1 MLDLYAMHDSLGTV
15 GRAARI
21 TGGARIARVAGA
33 GVARVARVAG
43 ALGALLAFAGCGF
56 HLQGAGSLPPALAKT
71 YIATSSPHS
80 EFLDTLTDTLRLRG
94 SQIVASR
101 DEAQA
106 VLDITADDTGQR
118 VLSVSARNIPREYEV
133 YYSITFSLQV
143 GAEQVI
149 THETLIATRS
159 YTYDETEVLAKAA
172 EEDVLRRALAE
183 DLARRLVRRI
193 EVASP
198 KT

>member
-1 MLDLYAMHDSLGTV
+1 MSASRPRDMLHLVHAKTPFAGML
-15 GRAARI
+15 R
-21 TGGARIARVAGA
+21 RIAPVVALLGA
-33 GVARVARVAG
+33 
-43 ALGALLAFAGCGF
+43 ALGLGGCGF
-56 HLQGAGSLPPALAKT
+56 HLQGAGSLPPALTKT
-71 YIATSSPHS
+71 YITTSSPHS
-80 EFLDTLTDTLRLRG
+80 EFLTTLTDTLRLRG
-94 SQIVASR
+94 SEIVESR
-101 DEAQA
+101 EEAQS
-106 VLDITADDTGQR
+106 VLDISIDDTGQR

-133 YYSITFSLQV
+133 YYAVTFSLQV

-159 YTYDETEVLAKAA
+159 YTYDETQVLAKAA